1 MKVALGYAWLNA
13 FDGVTRDN
21 EYPYSD
27 YDGDTT
33 EECTLNDG
41 NKPLAVTIDGPKI
54 VLDFDPNPPVDF
66 DTRVLLMKE
75 ALQVAP
81 VAMTIKSSCNT
92 LSNYRSGIMD
102 DDGGCACS
110 DVSCIDHAVLM
121 VGYDDTTDPPSWI
134 LKNSWGSRWGEDG
147 YFRISQR
154 EKGDYGL
161 FGVVS
166 HGVQV
171 EMAQNVT
178 GQVDDNYSE
187 PIKAYAWVLIALAIL
202 CGGLCGLAIMM
213 MCRRRYQKE
222 DA

>member
-1 MKVALGYAWLNA
+1 
-13 FDGVTRDN
+13 
-21 EYPYSD
+21 
-27 YDGDTT
+27 
-33 EECTLNDG
+33 
-41 NKPLAVTIDGPKI
+41 
-54 VLDFDPNPPVDF
+54 
-66 DTRVLLMKE
+66 
-75 ALQVAP
+75 
-81 VAMTIKSSCNT
+81 
-92 LSNYRSGIMD
+92 
-102 DDGGCACS
+102 
-110 DVSCIDHAVLM
+110 M